1 MWSNP
6 KATTITARGLVET
19 PLTSDYGHGGY
30 GAYGQEGSTGSMLAS
45 PLTSPFTKPL
55 TKPLTKHQ
63 KQCADEHQD
72 EDAWPSSHA
81 PAAGD
86 ASAPRAHMPLAFTT
100 VNHVTTVNDVTGW
113 LQDNVHRHL
122 DGITHLSPPSRLH

>member
-6 KATTITARGLVET
+6 KATTITPRGLVET

-30 GAYGQEGSTGSMLAS
+30 GAYGHGGYGLYGQEGSTGSMVAS
-45 PLTSPFTKPL
+45 PV
-55 TKPLTKHQ
+55 TKHQ
-63 KQCADEHQD
+63 KQFADEHQD
-72 EDAWPSSHA
+72 QDSWPSSHA

-86 ASAPRAHMPLAFTT
+86 ASAPRAHKPLAFTT
-100 VNHVTTVNDVTGW
+100 VNDLTGW
-113 LQDNVHRHL
+113 LQDNVHHHL